1 MSSIASARTGP
12 PIDIGER
19 ETGTLAW
26 GASAAAGGRL
36 LGRPRPWTLIA
47 VIMTATLLAVGL
59 RLFELSRPGFLL
71 GINEYDEGT
80 DFGSAIRLVH
90 GALPYRDFI
99 MVHPPGITLLMFPV
113 ALATKAMGTGT
124 GMAVAR
130 VVTALAS
137 AAAVPLAG
145 LLTRHRGLFAALVT
159 CGALAIF
166 PDSILA
172 ARTVLLEP
180 WLVLFCLLGAL
191 ALFDGDQVATSTRR
205 LLLGGVLFGFAGTV
219 KVWAILPVV
228 VILVLTARRPRQA
241 AVYAAGVALGFC
253 VPVLPFA
260 LSAPTT
266 FYRSVIVAQLLRSD
280 VARISQGYRLQQM
293 LGLAHFPQ
301 MTTPALVIIGTVVV
315 LLIGAMTVLG
325 SRLAHSPPPALDWF
339 ATGTCAL
346 VVAAFLW
353 PTDFYYHY
361 AAFLAPFLALV
372 LALPASRLLAVLP
385 ARGRA
390 RLGWLRR
397 ATMMTGA
404 GTMVVLTV
412 FQVTVES
419 HNHTSVPSAEI
430 AAAQRL
436 IPPGAC
442 VATDQASFTI
452 AIDRFV
458 SAVPQCSLMIDGLG
472 TDYALSDGRNP
483 QTGAGSSSA
492 VEAAWMSAFRAAQ
505 YAWLTNQAYRR
516 IPWTP
521 RLAAYFNSHFVQL
534 TDGRDPLYI
543 RSVPA
548 DGGRARA
555 VPA

>member
-1 MSSIASARTGP
+1 MSGIAYRSTAPGARSSP
-12 PIDIGER
+12 
-19 ETGTLAW
+19 
-26 GASAAAGGRL
+26 AAGARL
-36 LGRPRPWTLIA
+36 LGCPRPWTLIA
-47 VIMTATLLAVGL
+47 VIVTATVLAAGL
-59 RLFELSRPGFLL
+59 RLYDLSRPGFLL

-99 MVHPPGITLLMFPV
+99 MVHPPGITLLMYPV
-113 ALATKAMGTGT
+113 ALATRAMGTDT

-159 CGALAIF
+159 CGVIAIF

-191 ALFDGDQVATSTRR
+191 AVFDGDQVASRTRR
-205 LLLGGVLFGFAGTV
+205 LLLGGVLFGFAGAV
-219 KVWAILPVV
+219 KVWAILPIV

-260 LSAPTT
+260 LNAPAT
-266 FYRSVIVAQLLRSD
+266 FYRSVIVAQLFRND
-280 VARISQGYRLQQM
+280 IVRIPEGYRLQQM

-301 MTTPALVIIGTVVV
+301 LATPALVIICIVVV
-315 LLIGAMTVLG
+315 LLISAVTVLG

-339 ATGTCAL
+339 AIGTGAL

-353 PTDFYYHY
+353 PADFYYHY
-361 AAFLAPFLALV
+361 PAFFAPFLALV
-372 LALPASRLLAVLP
+372 LALPASRLLAPVI

-390 RLGWLRR
+390 RIRWLGR
-397 ATMMTGA
+397 ATTMTA
-404 GTMVVLTV
+404 AATIVVLTV
-412 FQVTVES
+412 FQVIVES
-419 HNHTSVPSAEI
+419 HHHTSVPPAEI

-436 IPPGAC
+436 IPRGAC
-442 VATDQASFTI
+442 VATDQASYTI

-458 SAVPQCSLMIDGLG
+458 STVPQCSLMIDGVG
-472 TDYALSDGRNP
+472 TDYALSNGRNP
-483 QTGAGSSSA
+483 QTGAGGSPTL
-492 VEAAWMSAFRAAQ
+492 EAAWMSAFRAAN
-505 YAWLTNQAYRR
+505 YAWLTTEAYRR

-521 RLAAYFNSHFVQL
+521 RLAAYFDSHFVPL
-534 TDGRDPLYI
+534 TEGPDPLYI
-543 RSVPA
+543 KSAPR
-548 DGGRARA
+548 
-555 VPA
+555 